1 MSQGVSQSVYP
12 HIYPGTKTT
21 SDFEFWRHFF
31 KNNDIF
37 CTFSPTNN
45 IKYLIFPMKNGM
57 CMHVPLPL
65 WSPGWLPQSC
75 LCCES
80 WRTTPAHLRPTKTWW
95 TSRMKQECLV
105 TWKVSRCHTSKLKL
119 KLTISI
125 ITSKHPLNFK
135 ICGHLQYT
143 SKCCYVA
150 VASNQKFRNPWKK
163 GTVNTNYSHHLGLFP
178 TPHRSAATETGPN
191 SSQLPWWKKMEND
204 QLDVPELPGPWRRRS
219 CCFPWESHR

>member
-1 MSQGVSQSVYP
+1 MSQGVSQSVYQ
-12 HIYPGTKTT
+12 HIYPETKTYT
-21 SDFEFWRHFF
+21 SDFEFWCYFLRHFF

-150 VASNQKFRNPWKK
+150 VASNQKFRNPWKR
-163 GTVNTNYSHHLGLFP
+163 GAVNTNYSQAVSHSTPNCCNWNWSKFIPNHDGKWP
-178 TPHRSAATETGPN
+178 TRCSRTARALT
-191 SSQLPWWKKMEND
+191 
-204 QLDVPELPGPWRRRS
+204 
-219 CCFPWESHR
+219 